1 MAAPRQL
8 LTHEGKELP
17 NEETVKE
24 MNICDGAPLK
34 VSVFQVPVT
43 VNAMDGKKIPIMVD
57 PTDMLS
63 DIKKQLEHES
73 QRDATFPTPLSRQ
86 K

>member
-1 MAAPRQL
+1 M

-34 VSVFQVPVT
+34 VSVFRVPVT
-43 VNAMDGKKIPIMVD
+43 VNTMDGKKIPIVVD
-57 PTDMLS
+57 PTDMLG

-73 QRDATFPTPLSRQ
+73 GIPADNQ
-86 K
+86 KAFHEWQ